1 LLDEPAAA
9 LDLKHRAGLVRTL
22 AALRDTQG
30 LTAVVVTHDLH
41 LIDPAF
47 DHVFALR
54 HGTLLGEGRPAEVLT
69 DAVLAQVYDDPFVRA
84 RRVEGRTL
92 IWSD

>member
-1 LLDEPAAA
+1 
-9 LDLKHRAGLVRTL
+9 LKHRAGLVRTL

-54 HGTLLGEGRPAEVLT
+54 HGTLLAEGRPAEVLT
-69 DAVLAQVYDDPFVRA
+69 DTVLAQVYDDPFVRA
-84 RRVEGRTL
+84 RRIEGRTL